1 MQNSIRDDERSCYHP
16 NSQQPHDYCLNK
28 YGHLPIL
35 RRCHGR
41 SRRSLKG
48 NPLGARLQ
56 DHLPTL
62 PHFLLR
68 SYRRFSVKSF
78 RLYSSFHCLCFLNL
92 YPIIPR
98 KKYLSTI
105 FLNFFNLFLR
115 PRRKHIVQREYP
127 DTNIHEAYP
136 LPAPSHRYNTM
147 RHQSS
152 ALRRGYTH
160 WGTPPDP
167 A

>member
-1 MQNSIRDDERSCYHP
+1 MMTLSGTGKTADIVVLSRAP
-16 NSQQPHDYCLNK
+16 PSQP
-28 YGHLPIL
+28 
-35 RRCHGR
+35 
-41 SRRSLKG
+41 KG
-48 NPLGARLQ
+48 FPLGARLQ

-98 KKYLSTI
+98 KKYLSTL

-127 DTNIHEAYP
+127 HTDTYGAYP

-147 RHQSS
+147 RRQSS
-152 ALRRGYTH
+152 ALRRGYIH